1 MISGTNYSS
10 SSGLLGQVIFLTSML
25 LLMYR
30 EDEYTMIIWPLV
42 YSHKG
47 RQLLGLLFIVSGVKD
62 RDEAAF
68 MRESVC
74 I

>member
-1 MISGTNYSS
+1 
-10 SSGLLGQVIFLTSML
+10 ML

-30 EDEYTMIIWPLV
+30 EDEYTVITWPLV

-68 MRESVC
+68 MHESVC